1 MEHQHEKGQWGSSFG
16 FLMAAVGSAVGLGN
30 LWGFP
35 YKMGM
40 NGGFA
45 FLIVYLIL
53 VALVG
58 VIICLAEL
66 SLGRKS
72 GKGVVGAYNSIDR
85 KYRFV
90 GWFGWISPLLILG
103 FYSCLLYTSPSP
115 RDS

>member
-1 MEHQHEKGQWGSSFG
+1 MEHNKKGQWGSSFG

-35 YKMGM
+35 YKMGI

-45 FLIVYLIL
+45 FLLIYIIL
-53 VALVG
+53 VVLVG

-72 GKGVVGAYNSIDR
+72 GKGVVGAYESID
-85 KYRFV
+85 KKVGFV
-90 GWFGWISPLLILG
+90 GWFG
-103 FYSCLLYTSPSP
+103 
-115 RDS
+115 